1 MMLIVS
7 SAFLCLVLFAGMLLL
22 LEIGFRVGMRFK
34 RTAGGEETGILDG
47 AIFAL
52 LGLLLGFAFA
62 GAVDRFGH
70 RRDLIIHEANAI
82 HTAYQRVDLLDAG
95 DQPAIRMLF
104 HSYIEARLKVYDLL
118 DAGHDPHSAWRETS
132 QVQAQLWSAT
142 VQALN
147 NDRVKDDAL
156 EIVLPALNDMFEV
169 ATERRVALGLRLPGL
184 ILYLLIAVS
193 LLSALLAGN
202 GMAKSGTRHILHAAI
217 FAAAV
222 SLTIYAILDLD
233 NPRAGFIRLDSADR
247 VLKELRDS
255 I

>member
-1 MMLIVS
+1 MLIVDS
-7 SAFLCLVLFAGMLLL
+7 VLLCLALSAGMLLL
-22 LEIGFRVGMRFK
+22 LEVGFRIGMRFRK
-34 RTAGGEETGILDG
+34 TAGGEETGILDG

-70 RRDLIIHEANAI
+70 RRDLIIHEANAV
-82 HTAYQRVDLLDAG
+82 HTAYQRVDLLNAE
-95 DQPAIRMLF
+95 DQPAVRMLF
-104 HSYIEARLKVYDLL
+104 HNYIGARLRVYDLI
-118 DAGHDPHSAWRETS
+118 DAGDDPQSAWQETR
-132 QVQAQLWSAT
+132 QVQAQLWSAS

-147 NDRVKDDAL
+147 RAGVKDDAP

-169 ATERRVALGLRLPGL
+169 ATERRVALGLHLPNL

-202 GMAKSGTRHILHAAI
+202 GMAKSGTRHVLHAAI

-233 NPRAGFIRLDSADR
+233 HPRAGLIRLDAADR

>member
-1 MMLIVS
+1 MLIIDS
-7 SAFLCLVLFAGMLLL
+7 ILLCLALFAGMLLL
-22 LEIGFRVGMRFK
+22 LEIGFRIGMRFRK
-34 RTAGGEETGILDG
+34 TAGGEETGILDG

-82 HTAYQRVDLLDAG
+82 HTAYQRVDLLNAE
-95 DQPAIRMLF
+95 DQPAVRMLF
-104 HSYIEARLKVYDLL
+104 HSYIDARLKMYDLL
-118 DAGHDPHSAWRETS
+118 DAGGDPQPAWRETG
-132 QVQAQLWSAT
+132 QVQAQLWSA
-142 VQALN
+142 ALRGVN
-147 NDRVKDDAL
+147 QDGVKDDAP
-156 EIVLPALNDMFEV
+156 EIVLPALNEMFEV
-169 ATERRVALGLRLPGL
+169 ATERRVALALHLPGL

-193 LLSALLAGN
+193 LLGALLAGN
-202 GMAKSGTRHILHAAI
+202 GMARSGTRHVLHAAI

-233 NPRAGFIRLDSADR
+233 HPRAGFIRLDGADR
-247 VLKELRDS
+247 ILEELRDS